1 MNEAAAYWRRR
12 ARGVALRHNVA
23 WWLARFL
30 PAAFAWSA
38 VIACVLLALRHM
50 EISTRA
56 PWIVFA
62 VGLAILAGFAWGRG
76 RRQYLSIADGLVR
89 LDARLRLNNRL
100 TAASAGVGEFPGR
113 QPADDGL
120 RWRWPRLLAVSG
132 GAVAILVAAAN
143 VPVRRAHFERV
154 AVEPPLAWTEV
165 AEWAEELDKSD
176 AVEPEAVRK
185 LRDQLGDLS
194 AQPEENWYAQS
205 SLEAGDALREQTAD
219 SIAALQRNLQAASSA
234 LAAAEG
240 ASPADAQALGQKLA
254 AAVEGLQMGNL
265 PLRSEALAE
274 LKGLDP
280 AKLRALDPKRLAE
293 LRKCLGEGE
302 KACAAC
308 LGPGG
313 EKLAGGAVETGNG
326 GVDRGPGAAP
336 LGLRDR
342 PTDLHTQTTEAL
354 ADGDLSR
361 ALPGDV
367 VAVQRNAPQAE
378 GAIPPAGE
386 SAGDIST
393 VGTGGRAVWRDE
405 LTPQERKVL
414 ERFFK

>member
-1 MNEAAAYWRRR
+1 MNDAARYWRGR
-12 ARGVALRHNVA
+12 ARGVALRHNIA

-38 VIACVLLALRHM
+38 LTACVLLALRHM
-50 EISTRA
+50 EISTRL

-62 VGLAILAGFAWGRG
+62 VGVALLAGLAWGRA
-76 RRQYLSIADGLVR
+76 RRQFLSATAGLVR
-89 LDARLRLNNRL
+89 LDVRLRLNNRL
-100 TAASAGVGEFPGR
+100 TAASAGVGEFPER

-120 RWRWPRLLAVSG
+120 SWRWPRLLAVSG
-132 GAVAILVAAAN
+132 GAVVILFAAAN
-143 VPVRRAHFERV
+143 IPVGRAHSERV
-154 AVEPPLAWTEV
+154 ALEQPPAWTEV
-165 AEWAEELDKSD
+165 AEWADELEKSE
-176 AVEPEAVRK
+176 AVEPEAVQK

-194 AQPEENWYAQS
+194 SQPEENWYAQS

-240 ASPADAQALGQKLA
+240 ASQADAQALGQKLA
-254 AAVEGLQMGNL
+254 SAVEGLQMGNL

-280 AKLRALDPKRLAE
+280 SKLRTLDPKRLAE
-293 LRKCLGEGE
+293 LRKGLGKGE

-313 EKLAGGAVETGNG
+313 KKLAGAVPEAGNG
-326 GVDRGPGAAP
+326 GVDRGPGTAP

-354 ADGDLSR
+354 TGEDLSR

-367 VAVQRNAPQAE
+367 VAVQRSAPQADGE
-378 GAIPPAGE
+378 IVPAGE

-393 VGTGGRAVWRDE
+393 VGTGGKAVWRDE
-405 LTPQERKVL
+405 LSPQERKVL